1 MEVIVI
7 ARCFSLAP
15 VLGLLLFASSVR
27 AQVRIDPAPTVTAPA
42 QPDDVTPANPAPP
55 SATPQ
60 ADEAARQLRQ
70 QERQRI
76 LGLIPNFNTTDLPN
90 AAPLSQEQKFQ
101 LAFRSA
107 VDPVQILGAAIFA
120 GISQGRN
127 DFPGYG
133 QGSRGYLKRFGAGYA
148 DSIDGTMLGNAVFP
162 ALLHQD
168 PRYFRKGTGS
178 VKARLLYA
186 VSTTVRAKN
195 DKGKW
200 APNYSNL
207 LGNIA
212 AGGIANL
219 YYPAADR
226 SVGLTVERTFTV
238 TAEGTFGALLSE
250 FWPDISRKLFHKH

>member
-7 ARCFSLAP
+7 ARCFSLTP
-15 VLGLLLFASSVR
+15 ILGLLLFASSVW
-27 AQVRIDPAPTVTAPA
+27 AQVRTDPALTVTAAA
-42 QPDDVTPANPAPP
+42 QPDGVTPANPAPP

-76 LGLIPNFNTTDLPN
+76 LGLIPNFNTTNLPN
-90 AAPLSQEQKFQ
+90 AAPLSREQKFQ
-101 LAFRSA
+101 LALRSA
-107 VDPVQILGAAIFA
+107 MDPIQILGAVSLA
-120 GISQGRN
+120 GLSQARN
-127 DFPGYG
+127 DFPQYG
-133 QGSRGYLKRFGAGYA
+133 QGSWGYLKRFGAGYA

-178 VKARLLYA
+178 VTARLFYA

-200 APNYSNL
+200 EPNYSNV

-212 AGGIANL
+212 AGGLANL
-219 YYPAADR
+219 YYPAAER
-226 SVGLTVERTFTV
+226 SVGLTVERAFTV
-238 TAEGTFGALLSE
+238 TAEGTLGALLSE

>member
-15 VLGLLLFASSVR
+15 ILSLLVLASGAR
-27 AQVRIDPAPTVTAPA
+27 AQVRSDPAPTVTAPA
-42 QPDDVTPANPAPP
+42 RPDGVTPANPAPP
-55 SATPQ
+55 SAAPQ

-76 LGLIPNFNTTDLPN
+76 LGLIPNFNTTNLPN
-90 AAPLSQEQKFQ
+90 AAPLSREQKFQ
-101 LAFRSA
+101 LALRSA
-107 VDPVQILGAAIFA
+107 VDPVQILGAAILA
-120 GISQGRN
+120 GTSQARH
-127 DFPGYG
+127 DFPEYG
-133 QGSRGYLKRFGAGYA
+133 QGSLGYLKRFGAGYA
-148 DSIDGTMLGNAVFP
+148 DSFDGTMLGNAAFP

-178 VKARLLYA
+178 ITARLLYA
-186 VSTTVRAKN
+186 VSTTVRARN
-195 DKGKW
+195 DNGKW
-200 APNYSNL
+200 APNYSNI
-207 LGNIA
+207 LGNIT

-226 SVGLTVERTFTV
+226 SVSLTVERAFTV
-238 TAEGTFGALLSE
+238 TAEGTLGAVLSE

>member
-1 MEVIVI
+1 MI
-7 ARCFSLAP
+7 ARCFFLAP
-15 VLGLLLFASSVR
+15 VLGLLPFASSMR
-27 AQVRIDPAPTVTAPA
+27 AQDRTDPVPTVTAPA
-42 QPDDVTPANPAPP
+42 QPDTVTPANPAPP

-76 LGLIPNFNTTDLPN
+76 LGLIPNFNTTNLPN
-90 AAPLSQEQKFQ
+90 AAPLSREQKFQ
-101 LAFRSA
+101 LALSSA
-107 VDPVQILGAAIFA
+107 IDPVQILGTAILA
-120 GISQGRN
+120 GISQARS

-133 QGSRGYLKRFGAGYA
+133 QGSRGYLKRLGAGFA

-178 VKARLLYA
+178 ITARLLYA

-195 DKGKW
+195 DNGKW
-200 APNYSNL
+200 ALNYSNL

-219 YYPAADR
+219 YYPDADR
-226 SVGLTVERTFTV
+226 GLGLTVERAFTV
-238 TAEGTFGALLSE
+238 IAEGAFGALISE
-250 FWPDISRKLFHKH
+250 FWPDISRKLFHKP

>member
-1 MEVIVI
+1 MI

-15 VLGLLLFASSVR
+15 VLGVLLLASSVR
-27 AQVRIDPAPTVTAPA
+27 AQVRTEPAPTVTAPA
-42 QPDDVTPANPAPP
+42 QPDDFTPANPAPP
-55 SATPQ
+55 SAAPQ

-76 LGLIPNFNTTDLPN
+76 LGLIPNFTTDLQN
-90 AAPLSQEQKFQ
+90 AAPLSQDQKFQ

-178 VKARLLYA
+178 VTARLLYA

-195 DKGKW
+195 DKGVW
-200 APNYSNL
+200 VPNYSNL

-226 SVGLTVERTFTV
+226 SVGLTVERAFTV

-250 FWPDISRKLFHKH
+250 FWPDISRKLFRKN

>member
-1 MEVIVI
+1 MELIVI

-15 VLGLLLFASSVR
+15 ILGLLLFASNVR
-27 AQVRIDPAPTVTAPA
+27 AQVRTDLAPIVTAPT
-42 QPDDVTPANPAPP
+42 QPDDVTSANPAPP
-55 SATPQ
+55 SATAQ

-76 LGLIPNFNTTDLPN
+76 FGVIPNFNTTELPN
-90 AAPLSQEQKFQ
+90 AAPLSREQKFQ
-101 LAFRSA
+101 LALRSA
-107 VDPVQILGAAIFA
+107 VDPVQILGAAILA
-120 GISQGRN
+120 GISQARN
-127 DFPGYG
+127 DFQGYG
-133 QGSRGYLKRFGAGYA
+133 QGSGGYLKRFGSGFA
-148 DSIDGTMLGNAVFP
+148 DSFDSTMLGNAVFP

-178 VKARLLYA
+178 VTARLLYA

-195 DKGKW
+195 DNGKW
-200 APNYSNL
+200 SPNYSNL

-226 SVGLTVERTFTV
+226 SVGLTVERAFTV